1 MDSLFGRQQSGEK
14 ALSRQASTESPKHS
28 GHAPFTFKV
37 SYGACT
43 LPALR
48 NCTALPHVPLPPR
61 RVQLRRRRPGAV
73 EGHRARP
80 GDLPGREGDGRGQPP
95 LRSGHR
101 LRRAGARKHRVVR
114 AARPLPQVP
123 VAGGQGHHGEARDV
137 QRDDGGVGRARGSA
151 PAGARR
157 EDDGRRRNRRRGG
170 GGALRW
176 SERVLAGNT
185 YCAEVCENLCEFQRA
200 AVGADREL
208 RPSSA
213 SPPFWQAHAPT

>member
-1 MDSLFGRQQSGEK
+1 MDSLFGRQQSGEIK
-14 ALSRQASTESPKHS
+14 VPSRQASTESPKHS

-43 LPALR
+43 PPAPR
-48 NCTALPHVPLPPR
+48 IPPLPHVPLPPR

-80 GDLPGREGDGRGQPP
+80 GDLSGREGDGRGQPP

-114 AARPLPQVP
+114 AARPLPQVS
-123 VAGGQGHHGEARDV
+123 VAGGQGHHGKARDV
-137 QRDDGGVGRARGSA
+137 QGDDGGVGRARGSA

-170 GGALRW
+170 GGALR
-176 SERVLAGNT
+176 
-185 YCAEVCENLCEFQRA
+185 
-200 AVGADREL
+200 
-208 RPSSA
+208 
-213 SPPFWQAHAPT
+213 

>member
-1 MDSLFGRQQSGEK
+1 MMDSLFGRQQSGEIK
-14 ALSRQASTESPKHS
+14 VPSRQQSTESPKHS

-48 NCTALPHVPLPPR
+48 NSTTLPHVPLPPR

-80 GDLPGREGDGRGQPP
+80 GDLSGREGDGRGQPP

-123 VAGGQGHHGEARDV
+123 VAGGQGHHGKARDV
-137 QRDDGGVGRARGSA
+137 QGDDGGVGRARGSA

-170 GGALRW
+170 GGAPRG
-176 SERVLAGNT
+176 SERASAGNT
-185 YCAEVCENLCEFQRA
+185 YCTVRS
-200 AVGADREL
+200 V
-208 RPSSA
+208 
-213 SPPFWQAHAPT
+213 